1 MNATT
6 SKLLKPTS
14 KEECLNIVG
23 SLYVIMTEKLL
34 NRIIEVTGLDDERA
48 NALKILMFK
57 HTGNVIV
64 TEGND

>member
-1 MNATT
+1 MNQN
-6 SKLLKPTS
+6 KLLKPTS
-14 KEECLNIVG
+14 KEECLRIVG

-34 NRIIEVTGLDDERA
+34 NRIIEVTGLDEERA

-64 TEGND
+64 TEKAD